1 MMNDLYNR
9 TPLGALITP
18 LLAWYRAN
26 RRDLPW
32 RENTDPYRVWVS
44 EIMLQQT
51 RVEAVKEYYRRFLAA
66 LPTVSALAEADEEQ
80 LLKLWEGLGY
90 YSRVR
95 NLQKAAQMIMGEHG
109 GVFPSDPAAIA
120 ALPGIGAY
128 TAGAI
133 ASIAFGLPV
142 PAVDGNV
149 LRVITRLTA
158 DTTDITKESFKREVA
173 TALAEIYPH
182 GACGDFTQALM
193 ELGAIVCL
201 PNGAPLCGSCPLASL
216 CCACRNG
223 EQEQYPVK
231 KAKAARRIEHKTVF
245 ILRCDGRIAVRRRTA
260 TGVLSGMWELPCI
273 DGALDADGV
282 RTQLNAWDITATPH
296 AQKEKKHIFTHIEW
310 IMHPY
315 TVECSAPPSAFT
327 WVEPEQ
333 IALPTAFKKLLQIR

>member
-1 MMNDLYNR
+1 MMKALYNR
-9 TPLGALITP
+9 TPLGALVTP

-51 RVEAVKEYYRRFLAA
+51 RVEAVKEYYRRFLVA
-66 LPTVSALAEADEEQ
+66 LPTIAALAEADEEQ

-95 NLQKAAQMIMGEHG
+95 NLQKAAQVIMGEHG
-109 GVFPSDPAAIA
+109 GVFPSDPEAIED
-120 ALPGIGAY
+120 LPGIGTY

-149 LRVITRLTA
+149 LRVITRLTLDA
-158 DTTDITKESFKREVA
+158 TDITKESFKREVA
-173 TALAEIYPH
+173 TALAEIYPPK
-182 GACGDFTQALM
+182 ACGDFTQALM
-193 ELGAIVCL
+193 ELGAIICL
-201 PNGAPLCGSCPLASL
+201 PNGAPLCDSCPLASL

-245 ILRCDGRIAVRRRTA
+245 VLRYGDRIAVRRRTA
-260 TGVLSGMWELPCI
+260 AGVLSGMWELPCI
-273 DGALDADGV
+273 DGMPDENSV
-282 RTQLNAWDITATPH
+282 RTQLDAWGVTGTPN

-315 TVECSAPPSAFT
+315 TVECAAPYSAFT
-327 WVEPEQ
+327 WVEAEQ
-333 IALPTAFKKLLQIR
+333 IALPTAFKKLLQIH